1 LSSEPPFDPDREHL
15 DRLAAELARRAA
27 STADSAGRDAT
38 HPAPAPTPLATRKKA
53 GLWGALLVFAA
64 LVFKLKVPLLLALS
78 KLKFLLGGLK
88 FLQLGKVLTT
98 GGTMVVTIWVYGMMF
113 GLPFAIGF
121 VLLIFVHE
129 MGHAAAMKLHGLDFG
144 APVFIPF
151 VGAMIAMK
159 RLPPNVR
166 IEAEV
171 AIAGPVAGGLAS
183 AACWGIGVALESPLF
198 VALAYSGFFLNLFN
212 LLPVSPLDGERIAGA
227 ISKWIWVAGLAFGV
241 LLAIRL
247 ANPLLWLIVL
257 LGAVRAVQV
266 FRGKGGEQPGYFEI
280 RPAERLAIG
289 VGYFVLAALL
299 GFGTIALLPP
309 TA

>member
-1 LSSEPPFDPDREHL
+1 MPPFDPDREHL

-27 STADSAGRDAT
+27 KYPPGAPGALA
-38 HPAPAPTPLATRKKA
+38 PPAPTASAPSITTKKKA

-64 LVFKLKVPLLLALS
+64 LVFKLKGPLLLVLS

-98 GGTMVVTIWVYGMMF
+98 GGTMVVTIWIYGMML

-159 RLPPNVR
+159 NMPPNAR

-171 AIAGPVAGGLAS
+171 AIAGPIAGGLAS
-183 AACWGIGVALESPLF
+183 AACWGIGVAWEAPLF

-212 LLPVSPLDGERIAGA
+212 LLPVSPLDGGRIAGA
-227 ISKWIWVAGLAFGV
+227 ISKWIWVAGLAGGV

-247 ANPLLWLIVL
+247 ANPLLWLIL
-257 LGAVRAVQV
+257 ILGAFRAVRV

-309 TA
+309 AV

>member
-1 LSSEPPFDPDREHL
+1 VSAVPPFDPDREHL
-15 DRLAAELARRAA
+15 DRLEAELARRA
-27 STADSAGRDAT
+27 TT
-38 HPAPAPTPLATRKKA
+38 LPAPPTQPPSPPSPRSTTTTKKA

-64 LVFKLKVPLLLALS
+64 LLFKFKGPLLIVLS

-98 GGTMVVTIWVYGMMF
+98 GGTMVVTIWVYGMLF

-159 RLPPNVR
+159 KMPPNVR

-171 AIAGPVAGGLAS
+171 AIAGPIAGGLAS
-183 AACWGIGVALESPLF
+183 AACWGIGVATESPLF

-212 LLPVSPLDGERIAGA
+212 LLPVSPLDGGRVAGA
-227 ISKWIWVAGLAFGV
+227 ISKWIWVAGLAGGV

-247 ANPLLWLIVL
+247 ANPLLWLIL
-257 LGAVRAVQV
+257 ILGAFRAVQV

-299 GFGTIALLPP
+299 GIGTITLLPP
-309 TA
+309 AV